1 MSSDKIITL
10 PKELRNAPQ
19 HIKEAFKIKMKIRD
33 EMENHPNRYYS
44 LSDEYGDTEEIDCTG
59 IFKINMKKVKQKG
72 LKMTDYD
79 RKKIEENSKLM
90 MELKMQMAKKSRTI
104 NAYLSG
110 NSRKNVFHF
119 KKGDILEKFGRYQNI
134 DQVWQWLK
142 DEGYS
147 AQRNKVVEFYKEN
160 LDEIK
165 DRRYR
170 FQLEEKD
177 FYLATT
183 TGRLE
188 SLTYLYGEMVKR
200 WESTHN
206 KGYASEARS
215 IIEQVRKE
223 IKGDEVHL
231 TVDGKIDL
239 TATIQANR
247 SIQDLNR
254 LIPINMFIVA
264 LVAGKRGLNPSDIM
278 SQLTNSFYKQLNGF
292 GGVNST
298 DNKDFKL
305 PSHYIKSY
313 DWNTISTMHEN
324 KDKEVAEMVFKSK
337 MEKFFNSEGVEFNG
351 DMNKALNDLKRN
363 CGEEVGSEIVDVR
376 PIETE
381 VVKEEKEKVKS
392 KRDMLKKILEEN
404 KKEKQRQD
412 E

>member
-1 MSSDKIITL
+1 MGSEKIITL
-10 PKELRNAPQ
+10 PKELRNAPT
-19 HIKEAFKIKMKIRD
+19 HIKEAFKFRSKIKQEIED
-33 EMENHPNRYYS
+33 HPKRFYS
-44 LSDEYGDTEEIDCTG
+44 LTDDYGETHEIDCTG
-59 IFKINMKKVKQKG
+59 IFKMNLKKIKQRG
-72 LKMTDYD
+72 LQMTDYD
-79 RKKIEENSKLM
+79 KNKIEENSKFM
-90 MELKMQMAKKSRTI
+90 MEQKMLMAKKSRTI

-110 NSRKNVFHF
+110 NSRKNVFSF

-147 AQRNKVVEFYKEN
+147 AQRHKVVAFYKEN

-165 DRRYR
+165 DRRQR
-170 FQLEEKD
+170 FQMEEKD

-188 SLTYLYGEMVKR
+188 SLTYLYGEMLKR

-247 SIQDLNR
+247 SIQELNK
-254 LIPINMFIVA
+254 LIPINMFIVS
-264 LVAGKRGLNPSDIM
+264 LVAGKKGVNPADIM
-278 SQLTNSFYKQLNGF
+278 AQLTNSFYRHMNGF
-292 GGVNST
+292 GSNEGV
-298 DNKDFKL
+298 DAQQFKL

-313 DWNTISTMHEN
+313 DWNAISSMHEK
-324 KDKEVAEMVFKSK
+324 KDEKAAEMAYK
-337 MEKFFNSEGVEFNG
+337 EKLERFFRSEGVEFDGNVQHS
-351 DMNKALNDLKRN
+351 LNQLKKN
-363 CGEEVGSEIVDVR
+363 CGEEVGSEMIDVK

-381 VVKEEKEKVKS
+381 VVEEKKEEIKS
-392 KRDMLKKILEEN
+392 KKDKLKELLEESRKQN
-404 KKEKQRQD
+404 K
-412 E
+412 

>member
-1 MSSDKIITL
+1 MSSEKILTL

-19 HIKEAFKIKMKIRD
+19 HIKEAFKFKAKIR
-33 EMENHPNRYYS
+33 EELETHPNRYYS
-44 LSDEYGDTEEIDCTG
+44 LSDEYGDTVEIDCMG
-59 IFKINMKKVKQKG
+59 IFKMNMKKVKQRG
-72 LKMTDYD
+72 LKMSEYD
-79 RKKIEENSKLM
+79 QKKIEENSKLM

-147 AQRNKVVEFYKEN
+147 AQRNKVVEFFKEN

-165 DRRYR
+165 DRRHR
-170 FQLEEKD
+170 FQMEEKD

-239 TATIQANR
+239 TATIHANR
-247 SIQDLNR
+247 SIQELNR

-264 LVAGKRGLNPSDIM
+264 LVAGKRGLNPADIM

-292 GGVNST
+292 GAPNNTGNQ
-298 DNKDFKL
+298 DFKL

-313 DWNTISTMHEN
+313 DWNAISAMHEK
-324 KDKEVAEMVFKSK
+324 KDKEVAEIAFKNK
-337 MEKFFNSEGVEFNG
+337 MEKFFNSEGIEFKG
-351 DMNKALNDLKRN
+351 DMNKALNELKKN
-363 CGEEVGSEIVDVR
+363 CGEEVGSEIIDVK
-376 PIETE
+376 PIDIE
-381 VVKEEKEKVKS
+381 VVEEKKTEVKS

-404 KKEKQRQD
+404 KKEKRV
-412 E
+412 